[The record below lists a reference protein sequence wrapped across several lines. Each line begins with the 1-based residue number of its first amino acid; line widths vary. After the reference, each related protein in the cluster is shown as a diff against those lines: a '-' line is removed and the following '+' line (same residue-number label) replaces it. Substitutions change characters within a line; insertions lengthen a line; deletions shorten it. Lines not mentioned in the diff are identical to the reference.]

1 MEPRTEDVERGIQG
15 TDEGIWHGLG
25 ESLFIGKKG
34 RRKGVSSP
42 VDLQGQRQE
51 PESMPTWGFDFLLQQ
66 EASGQFT
73 MRAAGVGVRDEN
85 GGEDY
90 REITSSQVFEIYL
103 KKKNLL
109 HMNLINYLI
118 N

>member
-1 MEPRTEDVERGIQG
+1 
-15 TDEGIWHGLG
+15 
-25 ESLFIGKKG
+25 
-34 RRKGVSSP
+34 
-42 VDLQGQRQE
+42 
-51 PESMPTWGFDFLLQQ
+51 
-66 EASGQFT
+66 

-109 HMNLINYLI
+109 QMNLINYLI